1 MYKYNKIKTKEASK
15 EGRKEQCMQQAN
27 MRCIKEA
34 YVQEES
40 CAWFQEV
47 IHVLLPKM

>member
-1 MYKYNKIKTKEASK
+1 MYKYNKIETRKEL
-15 EGRKEQCMQQAN
+15 RKEQYMQQAN

-34 YVQEES
+34 YVQQES

-47 IHVLLPKM
+47 